1 MIKSRGL
8 NFKPE
13 SPIQEPLRYELT
25 WRTPLRQLKPAAE
38 PKRTPPAEGCSTAGA
53 TRQRVVLAS
62 PVTACNKHLLLLLL
76 LLPPRIHSRGRSGF
90 CNKLP
95 TTAPDTRPLPDKLS
109 DKFDTDATEPAP
121 GRRHLV
127 ESCTE
132 DGWVPTPS
140 FFLAG

>member
-76 LLPPRIHSRGRSGF
+76 LLLSKLLLLLLLALRDSVLILSR
-90 CNKLP
+90 
-95 TTAPDTRPLPDKLS
+95 
-109 DKFDTDATEPAP
+109 
-121 GRRHLV
+121 
-127 ESCTE
+127 
-132 DGWVPTPS
+132 
-140 FFLAG
+140 